1 MRRWTAPSV
10 IGWTLA
16 SIFVPGAAH
25 LRAGRR
31 RTGLI
36 MVGIFGVV
44 LIGAV
49 IALING
55 KELAGLLIDP
65 TWLGV
70 IIGGCVV
77 AGLAWAAVV
86 ISSYIVLRPGR
97 LDRWSQIGT
106 GAVAGLLAVAVA
118 LPFGLVASTAHTSD
132 DALGEV
138 FKSSPTQSINHE
150 DPWQGRDRLNIALLG
165 GDGASSRKGVSI
177 RTDSINVVSIN
188 VRTGDST
195 VFALPREME
204 NVPFPPGSALAK
216 RFPPPKNFWL
226 PPGQGRGSADLI
238 NGIWAYADT
247 HPEVT
252 GHSPTRAP
260 DAVKGALGQ
269 ILGLK
274 VDYYMLVNMWG
285 VARLIDALGGV
296 TIHVEQDICYGVGR
310 SDGGVVKAG
319 TRNLDGTQALW
330 YGRARDHPGSTCAG
344 ADNNTR
350 MRRQQCV
357 MNAMLTQLN
366 PGNVL
371 LKFNALAKAA
381 KETFR
386 TDIPRDLLQDL
397 VPLAQQVK
405 DARVS
410 KLNFV
415 PPAYNPAYPD
425 YPRIR
430 KAVRTAIARSRGSG
444 KTVRAEAASPS
455 PASTAGSTAT
465 PTGTPRQ
472 RTQQSG
478 RLDTLNSS
486 CVTAKKGP

>member
-16 SIFVPGAAH
+16 SIVVPGAAH
-25 LRAGRR
+25 LRAGRK

-36 MVGIFGVV
+36 MVGIFGVL

-49 IALING
+49 VALVNG
-55 KELAGLLIDP
+55 EALAGLLIDP
-65 TWLGV
+65 TWLAVVTGL
-70 IIGGCVV
+70 CVV

-86 ISSYIVLRPGR
+86 ISSYIVLRPSR
-97 LDRWSQIGT
+97 LSRWGQIGT
-106 GAVAGLLAVAVA
+106 GTVAGVLTVTVA
-118 LPFGLVASTAHTSD
+118 LPFGLVATTARTSN
-132 DALGEV
+132 DALGSV
-138 FKSSPTQSINHE
+138 FQSSPSQPIDHK
-150 DPWQGRDRLNIALLG
+150 DPWRGRDRLNIALLG

-177 RTDSINVVSIN
+177 RTDSINVVSID
-188 VRTGDST
+188 VRTGDAV
-195 VFALPREME
+195 VFALPRELE
-204 NVPFPPGSALAK
+204 NAPFPPGSALAK

-238 NGIWAYADT
+238 NGIWAYADM
-247 HPEVT
+247 HPEVA
-252 GHSPTRAP
+252 GHSPNRAP
-260 DAVKGALGQ
+260 EAVKGALGQ

-274 VDYYMLVNMWG
+274 IDYYMLVNMWG

-310 SDGGVVKAG
+310 ADGGVVKAG
-319 TRNLDGTQALW
+319 TRTLNGTQALW

-344 ADNNTR
+344 ADNHTR

-357 MNAMLTQLN
+357 MSAMLTQLN
-366 PGNVL
+366 PSNVL
-371 LKFNALAKAA
+371 LKFNALAHAA
-381 KETFR
+381 KQTFR

-397 VPLAQQVK
+397 VPLAQKVK
-405 DARVS
+405 GARVS

-430 KAVRTAIARSRGSG
+430 KAASAAIARSRGSAQV
-444 KTVRAEAASPS
+444 VRTAPATPS
-455 PASTAGSTAT
+455 PTSTAT
-465 PTGTPRQ
+465 ATRTPRP
-472 RTQQSG
+472 RTTQQSG
-478 RLDTLNSS
+478 RLETLGSS
-486 CVTAKKGP
+486 CVPGTGKKGT

>member
-1 MRRWTAPSV
+1 
-10 IGWTLA
+10 
-16 SIFVPGAAH
+16 
-25 LRAGRR
+25 
-31 RTGLI
+31 
-36 MVGIFGVV
+36 MVGIFGVL

-49 IALING
+49 VALVNAQA
-55 KELAGLLIDP
+55 LAGLLLDP

-70 IIGGCVV
+70 VIGLCVV
-77 AGLAWAAVV
+77 GGLAWAGVV
-86 ISSYIVLRPGR
+86 ISSYVVLRPGR
-97 LDRWSQIGT
+97 LGSRGQLGT
-106 GAVAGLLAVAVA
+106 GAVAGVLAVAVA
-118 LPFGLVASTAHTSD
+118 LPFGLIATTAHTSD

-138 FKSSPTQSINHE
+138 FKSSPTRPIDHK

-165 GDGASSRKGVSI
+165 GDGAGSRKGVSI

-188 VRTGDST
+188 VRTGDSV

-247 HPEVT
+247 HPEVA
-252 GHSPTRAP
+252 GHSPSRAP
-260 DAVKGALGQ
+260 EAVKGALGQ

-319 TRNLDGTQALW
+319 TRTLDGAQALW

-344 ADNNTR
+344 ADNHTR

-357 MNAMLTQLN
+357 MSAMLTQLN
-366 PGNVL
+366 PSNVL
-371 LKFNALAKAA
+371 LKFNALARAA
-381 KETFR
+381 KQTFR

-405 DARVS
+405 TARVS

-425 YPRIR
+425 YVRIR
-430 KAVRTAIARSRGSG
+430 KSVRAAIARSRGSG
-444 KTVRAEAASPS
+444 KVVRAEAASPS
-455 PASTAGSTAT
+455 PVSTAT
-465 PTGTPRQ
+465 ATRSPRPL
-472 RTQQSG
+472 TQQSG

-486 CVTAKKGP
+486 CVPAKKGT